1 MWLTADLPGTGGVF
15 KAQEEDFVVEELPA
29 YLPCGTGEHL
39 FLLVEKQGLTTLDL
53 VRRLARQC
61 NIAERDIGYAGMKD
75 ARGMTRQ
82 WLSLPAS
89 AAQGR
94 LSETND
100 RFRILKTALHRNKL
114 RIGHLRGNRFRILLR
129 EVEEQALPHAQAI
142 LCELAARGVP
152 NRFGAQR
159 FGALGN
165 THLIGRALLAG
176 EFEKAAQA
184 MFTTG
189 ENIRN
194 PRWKAGAEL
203 FAAGNFEKALEV
215 LPETCR
221 TERSVVKALAQGKT
235 PRAAL
240 LALPQRLLRLYISA
254 WQSAIFDRV
263 VEARLDTLGQILAGD
278 LAMKHANGACFAVS
292 DPLQEQARA
301 DAWEISPTGPLPGA
315 KKMLWATE
323 AAGAIE
329 QKALAGD
336 KDLLESSALPAGLRP
351 LGERRALRVPLG
363 EASAELVSDGLQ
375 LTFTLPAGSYATCV
389 VEEVMKSAVAS

>member
-1 MWLTADLPGTGGVF
+1 MWLTADLPGTGGIF

-29 YLPCGTGEHL
+29 YLPCGSGEHL

-61 NIAERDIGYAGMKD
+61 NVSERDVGYAGMKD
-75 ARGMTRQ
+75 SRGITRQ

-114 RIGHLRGNRFRILLR
+114 RIGHLHGNRFRILLR
-129 EVEEQALPHAQAI
+129 EVKAQALPRAQAI

-152 NRFGAQR
+152 NRFGVQR

-165 THLIGRALLAG
+165 THHIGRALLAG

-184 MFTTG
+184 MFTG

-194 PRWKAGAEL
+194 PRWKVGAEL
-203 FAAGNFEKALEV
+203 FAEGNFEKALEI

-235 PRAAL
+235 PRDAL

-278 LAMKHANGACFAVS
+278 LAMKHVNGACFAVS
-292 DPLQEQARA
+292 DPQLEQARA
-301 DAWEISPTGPLPGA
+301 DAWEISPTGPLPGG

-329 QKALAGD
+329 QNALAGD
-336 KDLLESSALPAGLRP
+336 RELLESSALPAGLRP

-363 EASAELVSDGLQ
+363 EASAELAADGLL

-389 VEEVMKSAVAS
+389 VEEVMKSAAS